1 MDKSIRQFTL
11 SFFILL
17 ALGSLAFSYY
27 TQSIDSIAEE
37 PYLSFFK
44 NEEDHET
51 AGLPLPISVE
61 LPEILNLPSLKG
73 KLNKDLYED
82 HLEAAESIGAGIIE
96 NEWKLYQLLNDNH
109 LVEINK
115 GSGYQLEPLTHSH
128 PYVTPHSKKILE
140 EIGQMYEV
148 LAGEG
153 SFFSVSSATRTMD
166 QQKNLKKRNRNAAEG
181 NSSHSYGVSFDI
193 SYIRFNG
200 VKDYNLE
207 AQKNLE
213 TVLNHFQKTDKIYVI
228 KERNQSCYHV
238 TVR

>member
-1 MDKSIRQFTL
+1 MDKSIRLLTL
-11 SFFILL
+11 SFFVLL
-17 ALGSLAFSYY
+17 SLGSLAFSYLP
-27 TQSIDSIAEE
+27 QSISYHEE
-37 PYLSFFK
+37 ESYLNFFK
-44 NEEDHET
+44 EEEKET
-51 AGLPLPISVE
+51 AALLVPISVD
-61 LPEILNLPSLKG
+61 LPEIIDLPRKKGNLS
-73 KLNKDLYED
+73 KDVYED

-96 NEWKLYQLLNDNH
+96 DEWKLFQLLYDKD
-109 LVEINK
+109 LVEIDK
-115 GSGYQLEPLTHSH
+115 GPGYQIEPLTHSH
-128 PYVTPHSKKILE
+128 PYITPYSKTVLE

-153 SFFSVSSATRTMD
+153 NFFSISSATRTMD
-166 QQKNLKKRNRNAAEG
+166 QQKNLQKRNRNATSG

-200 VKDYNLE
+200 VRDYNLE

-213 TVLNHFQKTDKIYVI
+213 TVLNHFQKANKIYVI